1 MKSSSWI
8 WSIVVI
14 VLVAVT
20 SYGLFLLTQGA
31 SLPEGFVYGN
41 GHIEGRD
48 VKLAAERGG
57 RVVRQVQGHGAQ
69 APGPHRGPL
78 PGHIQGPGNVII
90 MFSHQY

>member
-41 GHIEGRD
+41 GVLGILPPNIAIRPASHGWRD
-48 VKLAAERGG
+48 L
-57 RVVRQVQGHGAQ
+57 
-69 APGPHRGPL
+69 
-78 PGHIQGPGNVII
+78 
-90 MFSHQY
+90 

>member
-20 SYGLFLLTQGA
+20 YYGLFLLTQGA

-41 GHIEGRD
+41 GVLGN
-48 VKLAAERGG
+48 
-57 RVVRQVQGHGAQ
+57 GAK
-69 APGPHRGPL
+69 
-78 PGHIQGPGNVII
+78 
-90 MFSHQY
+90 S